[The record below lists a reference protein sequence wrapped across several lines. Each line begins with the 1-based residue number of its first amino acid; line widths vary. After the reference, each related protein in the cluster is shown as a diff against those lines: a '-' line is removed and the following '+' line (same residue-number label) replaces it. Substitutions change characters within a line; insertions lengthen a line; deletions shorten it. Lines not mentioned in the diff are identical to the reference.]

1 MTCRSKKHRVPHHMK
16 KSWWGSSDE
25 GHQLLGKKPKKETSI
40 NETKPLETSSFVN
53 VCYYFIVVGLYYPKL
68 SYMILSGSTPRESR

>member
-40 NETKPLETSSFVN
+40 NKTKPLETSSFVN
-53 VCYYFIVVGLYYPKL
+53 V
-68 SYMILSGSTPRESR
+68 